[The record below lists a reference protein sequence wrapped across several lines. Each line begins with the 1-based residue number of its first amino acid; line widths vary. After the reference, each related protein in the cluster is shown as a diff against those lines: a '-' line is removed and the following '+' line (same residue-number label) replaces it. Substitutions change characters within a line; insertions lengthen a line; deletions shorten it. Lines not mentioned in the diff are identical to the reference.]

1 MTFYFRF
8 QWRLFSVQTL
18 RNFKCHRT
26 TLLRDIKDEI
36 AVLDVE
42 LISERWREQNKLFPT
57 YYKKNEANAGDPLG

>member
-42 LISERWREQNKLFPT
+42 LISERWREQEK
-57 YYKKNEANAGDPLG
+57 